1 MTPYIISK
9 QWSDLAQSLL
19 YFLDIA
25 NTYLHTVR
33 NWLIIIT
40 PGSFHGMEILFL
52 YDFIAYDTVI
62 ADWVGELSTT
72 ATTTSDIRL

>member
-40 PGSFHGMEILFL
+40 TGSFRGMEILFL
-52 YDFIAYDTVI
+52 YDFIAYDPVI